1 MTTPLHTSPI
11 HDFCA
16 AFIFIRRI
24 QSHPSHIP
32 TQSHQDPRNEAID
45 EKEREWLLFFN
56 IIKLLPKDLVHSE
69 HMHLLLLEYQLH
81 LLVAPY
87 LALIVWVLQVAGF
100 NVLPYLLDGLGAREL
115 FSLAL
120 AQAIKDRGGEMIIG
134 SSEDGILTVGS
145 PTKSASGAL
154 K

>member
-1 MTTPLHTSPI
+1 MTTPLHTPPV

-16 AFIFIRRI
+16 PFIFIRRI
-24 QSHPSHIP
+24 QSYPSYTAIK
-32 TQSHQDPRNEAID
+32 SHQDPRNEAID

-69 HMHLLLLEYQLH
+69 HMHLLLLEHQLH

-120 AQAIKDRGGEMIIG
+120 AQPIRKQREKVIG
-134 SSEDGILTVGS
+134 RSEDWTLTVGS

>member
-16 AFIFIRRI
+16 PFIFIPRI
-24 QSHPSHIP
+24 QSNPSYTLIQP
-32 TQSHQDPRNEAID
+32 HQDPRNEAID
-45 EKEREWLLFFN
+45 EKGRDWLLFFN

-69 HMHLLLLEYQLH
+69 HMHLLLLEHQLH

-87 LALIVWVLQVAGF
+87 LTLIVWVLQVASF

-120 AQAIKDRGGEMIIG
+120 AQPIKKQR
-134 SSEDGILTVGS
+134 
-145 PTKSASGAL
+145 A
-154 K
+154 